1 MIQIGQTNLDAEVV
15 RLRLQ
20 KFFQQSDGFRLAI
33 ALQVNFRQLQKERPG
48 LAHYPLLNVQVG
60 KLFEGSNFFR
70 SQLGDALVD
79 RDCFGKE
86 TVANENLRKAL
97 EVVDGLERF
106 SLADIELT
114 DGHERDLIARLVLQ
128 NILVFGDGLGDF
140 ALVQQ
145 LLCGLYVFAFVISHA
160 RTGTNLPAGVCP

>member
-1 MIQIGQTNLDAEVV
+1 MIQIGQAYLYAEVI

-20 KFFQQSDGFRLAI
+20 KFFQKSDGFRLAI
-33 ALQVNFRQLQKERPG
+33 ALQMNFRQLQEKRTG
-48 LAHYPLLNVQVG
+48 FAHYALLNVQVS
-60 KLFEGSNFFR
+60 KLFEGANFFR
-70 SQLGDALVD
+70 SQLGDALVH

-128 NILVFGDGLGDF
+128 NVLVFGDGLGDF

-160 RTGTNLPAGVCP
+160 RTGTNLPVGVCL